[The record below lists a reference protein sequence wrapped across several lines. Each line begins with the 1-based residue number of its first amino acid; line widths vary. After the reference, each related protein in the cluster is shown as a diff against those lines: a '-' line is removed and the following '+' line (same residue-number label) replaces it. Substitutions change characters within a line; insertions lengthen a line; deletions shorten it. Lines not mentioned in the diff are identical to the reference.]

1 MSRKQLFAL
10 LATIIGSGV
19 VILDGTVV
27 TLALPNIAHELHASF
42 ADLQWVVDGYAL
54 LLSALILLGGSL
66 GDIFGRKRVY
76 LIGLGGFGLA
86 SFLCGLAPNIGA
98 LIGLRALQGVF
109 GALLVPG
116 ALAIINTNFPKDK
129 RGAAIGR
136 WSAWSALAAAIGPV
150 LGGYIVDA
158 SSWRWIFFINVP
170 LVIVCF
176 ALAQIGIE
184 ETKDSKS
191 RSVDAIGAML
201 AISGLGGITYGLIEG
216 PAHHW
221 NMGALL
227 PLIGGLVLFVLFI
240 LTERRRRDPMI
251 TLSLFGSRNFSGANL
266 VTFAMYGALGG
277 FLFALVIFLQ
287 TTVGYS
293 AIKAGASLL
302 PITALLLTLSGR
314 FGGMAAK
321 HGPRIFMTAGPLT
334 AALGMALLYNLHHG
348 SQYLTNVF
356 PGIFLFA
363 LGLSLTVAPLTITVM
378 GSVPDSSSGIAS
390 GINNAVSRVASLITV
405 ALLGILGASHVYT
418 LAIGMCAGLAAL
430 AGIGSWILIRNE
442 QTIHN

>member
-1 MSRKQLFAL
+1 MTRKQLFAL
-10 LATIIGSGV
+10 LATIIGSGI

-27 TLALPNIAHELHASF
+27 TLALPNIARDLHASF

-66 GDIFGRKRVY
+66 GDILGRKRVY
-76 LIGLGGFGLA
+76 MVGLAGFGLA
-86 SFLCGLAPNIGA
+86 SLLCGLASSIGV
-98 LIGLRALQGVF
+98 LIGLRALQGIF

-116 ALAIINTNFPKDK
+116 ALAIINTNFAKEK
-129 RGAAIGR
+129 RGTAIGR
-136 WSAWSALAAAIGPV
+136 WSAWSALAAAIGPL

-170 LVIVCF
+170 LVVICF
-176 ALAQIGIE
+176 VLARIGIM
-184 ETKDSKS
+184 ETKDTTF
-191 RSVDAIGAML
+191 RRVDVVGALL
-201 AISGLGGITYGLIEG
+201 AVCGLGGITYGLIEG

-221 NMGALL
+221 NVVSLVLL
-227 PLIGGLVLFVLFI
+227 LGGLLLFVLFI
-240 LTERRRRDPMI
+240 FIERRRKDPMVK
-251 TLSLFGSRNFSGANL
+251 LSLFASRNFSGANL

-302 PITALLLTLSGR
+302 PITVLLLTLSGR
-314 FGGMAAK
+314 FGGLAGK
-321 HGPRIFMTAGPLT
+321 HGPRIFMAAGPLT
-334 AALGMALLYNLHHG
+334 ASLGMALLYNLHHG
-348 SQYLTNVF
+348 SYYITNIF
-356 PGIFLFA
+356 PGILLFA

-378 GSVPDSSSGIAS
+378 GSVPETSSGIAS

-405 ALLGILGASHVYT
+405 ALLGILGVAHAYT
-418 LAIGMCAGLAAL
+418 LAIVLCATLAAL
-430 AGIGSWILIRNE
+430 AGIVSWVLISNE
-442 QTIHN
+442 QAIHN